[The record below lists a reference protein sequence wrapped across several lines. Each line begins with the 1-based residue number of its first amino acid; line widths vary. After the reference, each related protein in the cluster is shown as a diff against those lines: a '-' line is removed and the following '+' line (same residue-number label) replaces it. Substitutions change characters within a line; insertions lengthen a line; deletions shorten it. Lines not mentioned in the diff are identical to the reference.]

1 MNVFVLHF
9 FKEKSRAFDYE
20 RILSFFD
27 DVQEAQLGEVSE
39 TSSEVRMEYRHP
51 ILKTKADFVISRK
64 STVTDI
70 YKLDPQFLDVNFR
83 LEMPLMTPFYGA
95 KKVFSIVERLCKEFN
110 FSIYHD
116 MFEDVLRFKM
126 EVVEKVFD
134 IVRKAYKDKYG
145 YQLKNYHS
153 FNDQRLN
160 DCLKYVD
167 EQYDLHRYYKE
178 LDIYVPNYFVVLD
191 EAEKVHFAIEWRDN
205 TLTLFPPHIDYVYFR
220 TGLEQKVIPYH
231 ELMAKIDKM
240 TTGVPGF
247 LQNTKVI
254 EPKHLKKV
262 MKIIKKTKFT
272 PINGALIHIE
282 LDQVIDI

>member
-116 MFEDVLRFKM
+116 MFEDVLHFKM

>member
-27 DVQEAQLGEVSE
+27 DVQEAQIGDVSE

-51 ILKTKADFVISRK
+51 VLKTKADFVISRK

-83 LEMPLMTPFYGA
+83 LEIPLMTPFYGA
-95 KKVFSIVERLCKEFN
+95 KKVFNIVERLCKEFN

-116 MFEDVLRFKM
+116 MFEDVLHFKM

-145 YQLKNYHS
+145 YQLNNYHT

-191 EAEKVHFAIEWRDN
+191 ETKKVHFAIEWRDN

-220 TGLEQKVIPYH
+220 VGLEQKIIPYH